1 MGGSSSILKNG
12 LVYEIDDTIVKED
25 GKNFI
30 QLDIGNINTQNSI
43 KDCLFIPDTKY
54 SGGENLI
61 NLHGIAVKDSECGK
75 IEDEKY
81 YSTCFLTP
89 KNISVKGVDN
99 PEKCKILYKAELKC
113 EDNTLITEDIRR
125 AMKDNARNGIDA
137 TYILKNI
144 NETKNPCEIVPID
157 GTPKENEHSCNNS
170 NVVDKYNKKWTC
182 EYSSEDNTC
191 NSIGVIEVIEPF
203 VNESDN
209 NILCIIIAIVL
220 LIVFL
225 YLKKK
230 N

>member
-1 MGGSSSILKNG
+1 MGGSSSNLKNG
-12 LVYEIDDTIVKED
+12 IVFEIDDTIVKE
-25 GKNFI
+25 GEKNYV
-30 QLDIGNINTQNSI
+30 QLDIGNINTQNPI
-43 KDCLFIPDTKY
+43 KDCLLIPDTKY
-54 SGGENLI
+54 SGGQNNI
-61 NLHGIAVKDSECGK
+61 DIHGLAVKDSKCGK
-75 IEDEKY
+75 IDDEKY

-89 KNISVKGVDN
+89 KNISVKGVRN

-113 EDNTLITEDIRR
+113 EDNTLITEDFRR

-144 NETKNPCEIVPID
+144 NETKNLCEIVPID

-191 NSIGVIEVIEPF
+191 NSIGVIEVIESF
-203 VNESDN
+203 VNNSDN
-209 NILCIIIAIVL
+209 NMGCIIIAIIL

-225 YLKKK
+225 YL
-230 N
+230 